1 VIAAIEK
8 QNMGLTANRP
18 PRHAIVTVLGPT
30 GSGKSALA
38 LDVAEGFRGEI
49 VNCDSLQLYR
59 GFDIGTAKTP
69 PNERRGVPHHL
80 FDVLEPQMGYSAGE
94 YSRQARTVIA
104 QITARGRLPVI
115 VGGTGFYLRALLAG
129 LPALPERD
137 EDLRSRLLAKEQ
149 ARPGRLHRL
158 LTRLEPAA
166 AARIHPRDVQKATR
180 ALEVR
185 LLTGT
190 SMPAPAQAQAL
201 EGYVNVKIGL
211 NPDRAVLHKR
221 LDTRVEAMFN
231 GGLLDEVRTLLAQG
245 TMGTEKAFEALGY
258 KQALLHLRGKLT
270 LEEAI
275 ASTQLETRQYAKRQW
290 TWFRRDPEIFWIA
303 GLGDSPAVV
312 AAARG
317 HLAERLADFS
327 DLLH

>member
-1 VIAAIEK
+1 
-8 QNMGLTANRP
+8 
-18 PRHAIVTVLGPT
+18 
-30 GSGKSALA
+30 
-38 LDVAEGFRGEI
+38 
-49 VNCDSLQLYR
+49 
-59 GFDIGTAKTP
+59 
-69 PNERRGVPHHL
+69 
-80 FDVLEPQMGYSAGE
+80 
-94 YSRQARTVIA
+94 
-104 QITARGRLPVI
+104 
-115 VGGTGFYLRALLAG
+115 
-129 LPALPERD
+129 
-137 EDLRSRLLAKEQ
+137 
-149 ARPGRLHRL
+149 
-158 LTRLEPAA
+158 
-166 AARIHPRDVQKATR
+166 VQKATR

-211 NPDRAVLHKR
+211 NPDRAVLHQR
-221 LDTRVEAMFN
+221 LDERAVAMFN

-303 GLGDSPAVV
+303 GLGDAPAVV
-312 AAARG
+312 AAART

>member
-1 VIAAIEK
+1 VIATIVK
-8 QNMGLTANRP
+8 QNMGLTANHP

-38 LDVAEGFRGEI
+38 LDLAEELRGEI

-59 GFDIGTAKTP
+59 GFDIGTAKIP

-137 EDLRSRLLAKEQ
+137 EDLRSRLLGKEQ

-211 NPDRAVLHKR
+211 NPDRAVLHQR
-221 LDTRVEAMFN
+221 LDERAVAMFN

-245 TMGTEKAFEALGY
+245 TTGTEKPFEALGY

-312 AAARG
+312 AAART
-317 HLAERLADFS
+317 HLAERLADSS

>member
-1 VIAAIEK
+1 
-8 QNMGLTANRP
+8 
-18 PRHAIVTVLGPT
+18 
-30 GSGKSALA
+30 
-38 LDVAEGFRGEI
+38 
-49 VNCDSLQLYR
+49 
-59 GFDIGTAKTP
+59 
-69 PNERRGVPHHL
+69 
-80 FDVLEPQMGYSAGE
+80 
-94 YSRQARTVIA
+94 
-104 QITARGRLPVI
+104 
-115 VGGTGFYLRALLAG
+115 
-129 LPALPERD
+129 
-137 EDLRSRLLAKEQ
+137 
-149 ARPGRLHRL
+149 L

-245 TMGTEKAFEALGY
+245 TTGTEKPFEALGY

-312 AAARG
+312 AAVRG